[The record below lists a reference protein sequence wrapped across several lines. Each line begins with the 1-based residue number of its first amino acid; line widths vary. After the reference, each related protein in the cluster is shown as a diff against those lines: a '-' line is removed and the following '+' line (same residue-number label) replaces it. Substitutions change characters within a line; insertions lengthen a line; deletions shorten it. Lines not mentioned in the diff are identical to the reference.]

1 MKGEMQMLDR
11 TEQEYLTAGG
21 IPVYAFPSEHLHSF
35 ALSLYVR
42 GGALF
47 ESAERAGVSHLIEH
61 LVFRS
66 INRYMDGALYK
77 TLDRLG
83 LSVEGVTYR
92 EFLQFT
98 VTGAPKHFETA
109 ARILSLA
116 LAPLSLSR
124 EDLETERARVKAE
137 IREEGEKSSLDYF
150 TDGILFGDR
159 HPLSRTITGTAKSLN
174 RMTLSLLTK
183 EKELLFSKENIFFY
197 LSGKLPENAVGV
209 LLAETKGYSPIK
221 AETRDNAVPVPDA
234 FFQRNA
240 TVMHKASDKTLVRLS
255 FDIDTVRCTDAEL
268 TLLYDILFGDGE
280 ECFFHQALSEK
291 TGMIYSFRGYMD
303 LYKSIGTIGV
313 SYEIAPKNLLPSLQ
327 LAVDAIARA
336 KIEADEALPYVRAPY
351 TDNAAFLL
359 DDAQAL
365 GFNRAYE
372 RYVLSLPYPT
382 LRHRAAAYETV
393 TGERLCQIA
402 KEIFRAQNATLTLK
416 ARRVDADALRAI
428 LLKL

>member
-1 MKGEMQMLDR
+1 MLDK
-11 TEQEYLTAGG
+11 TEKEYESVGG
-21 IPVYAFPSEHLHSF
+21 IPIYVFPSEQLHSF

-47 ESAERAGVSHLIEH
+47 EAAERVGISHLIEH

-66 INRYMDGALYK
+66 INRHMDGTLYK

-98 VTGAPKHFETA
+98 VTGAPQHFATA
-109 ARILSLA
+109 AHILSLA
-116 LAPLSLSR
+116 LAPLSLSQD
-124 EDLETERARVKAE
+124 DLKTERSRVKAE
-137 IREEGEKSSLDYF
+137 IREEGERSSLDFF
-150 TDGILFGDR
+150 TDRILYGES
-159 HPLSRTITGTAKSLN
+159 HPLARTITGTGRMLD
-174 RMTLSLLTK
+174 RMTLSLLKK

-197 LSGKLPENAVGV
+197 LSGRLPENAVST
-209 LLAETKGYSPIK
+209 LLSETKNYFPLSAEKRENTVPFPDGYFK
-221 AETRDNAVPVPDA
+221 
-234 FFQRNA
+234 RNA
-240 TVMHKASDKTLVRLS
+240 AVFQKGGDKTLLRLS
-255 FDIDTVRCTDAEL
+255 FDIDTARYTDAEL

-303 LYKSIGTIGV
+303 LYRGIGSIGV
-313 SYEIAPKNLLPSLQ
+313 SYEISAKNLLPSLR
-327 LAVDAIARA
+327 LALDAIGRA
-336 KIEADEALPYVRAPY
+336 KAEAGEALPYVRASY
-351 TDNAAFLL
+351 TDNAAFLF

-382 LRHRAAAYETV
+382 VRDRIAAYEGV
-393 TGERLCQIA
+393 TGERLSRVA
-402 KEIFRAQNATLTLK
+402 REIFRPENATLTLK
-416 ARRVDADALRAI
+416 CRRADTTALREI
-428 LLKL
+428 LLGL

>member
-1 MKGEMQMLDR
+1 MLDR
-11 TEQEYLTAGG
+11 TEREYLTAGG
-21 IPVYAFPSEHLHSF
+21 IPVYAFPSEHLHGF

-47 ESAERAGVSHLIEH
+47 ESAERTGVSHLIEH

-66 INRYMDGALYK
+66 INRHMGGTLYK

-83 LSVEGVTYR
+83 LTVEGVTYR

-109 ARILSLA
+109 AHILSLA

-137 IREEGEKSSLDYF
+137 IREDGEKTSLDYF
-150 TDGILFGDR
+150 TDRILFGDD

-174 RMTLSLLTK
+174 RMTPTLLAK
-183 EKELLFSKENIFFY
+183 EKELLFSEENVFFY
-197 LSGKLPENAVGV
+197 LSGKLPENAVDA
-209 LLAETKGYSPIK
+209 LLAETKDYFPIRAGK
-221 AETRDNAVPVPDA
+221 RDGAVPIPDA
-234 FFQRNA
+234 YFKRNA
-240 TVMHKASDKTLVRLS
+240 TVMHKGSDKTLARLS
-255 FDIDTVRCTDAEL
+255 FDIDTGRYTDAEL

-303 LYKSIGTIGV
+303 LYKSIGSIGV

-327 LAVDAIARA
+327 LAVDAVNRA
-336 KIEADEALPYVRAPY
+336 KAEADEALPYVRASY
-351 TDNAAFLL
+351 TDNASLIF
-359 DDAQAL
+359 DDAQAF
-365 GFNRAYE
+365 GFHRAYE
-372 RYVLSLPYPT
+372 RYILSLPYPT
-382 LRHRAAAYETV
+382 VRHRVKAYEAV
-393 TGERLCQIA
+393 TGERLCA
-402 KEIFRAQNATLTLK
+402 VAREIFRPENTSLTLK
-416 ARRVDADALRAI
+416 ARRADADALRAI